1 MRFFARF
8 LLLVAAFALT
18 TAGLMGWQDRGFGFV
33 GLWPLDGDPRLHP
46 LHLLVL
52 GLAMI
57 PPALWEVFLL
67 ERDLHD
73 TRAIHPD
80 QPPPSDGRP

>member
-1 MRFFARF
+1 MKFFARF

-18 TAGLMGWQDRGFGFV
+18 TAGLMGWQDRGFGFD
-33 GLWPLDGDPRLHP
+33 GLWPLDGDPEVHP

-67 ERDLHD
+67 ERDLHEAPARQPD
-73 TRAIHPD
+73 EPGRA
-80 QPPPSDGRP
+80 DGRP